1 MTNTLAM
8 LGGKPVREAP
18 FPSRRTMGEAEKRA
32 VLGVM
37 DSDCISGF
45 LGSPGEGAW
54 GGPKVRQFEEIWAD
68 RFGYRHAVTVNSW
81 TSGLTVAIAAAGLGP
96 GEEMICP
103 PYTMSASSSAALFY
117 GVVPVFADID
127 PRTFCLDPAS
137 VESRITPRTKAIMA
151 VHLFGGSAD
160 LDALYDIADRHGLRV
175 IEDAAQ
181 APGTTWKGRYVGGM
195 RDLGG
200 FSLNYHKHI
209 HTGEGGVIVTNDDDL
224 ALRAKLIRNH
234 GENFIE
240 TLGLENLTNIVGGN
254 YRLTELQAAIG
265 IAQLDRLDDILVTRR
280 TLASHLAKRL
290 SGISGLTP
298 AHETPDTQHAYYVY
312 PIRFDSEVI
321 GLDRKTFIEA
331 VSAELPKPSIPE
343 DIPLSG
349 GYVKPLYL
357 NPIYQKR
364 IAIGSGGFPFN
375 YLGAVAPAYGKGLCP
390 VAERM
395 YELELMISFLVREPM
410 TTKDIDDF
418 VDAMQKVVEN
428 AHLIPRAT
436 TA

>member
-1 MTNTLAM
+1 MTNTLAI
-8 LGGKPVREAP
+8 LGGRPVREAP
-18 FPSRRTMGEAEKRA
+18 FPSRRTMGDAEKRA
-32 VLGVM
+32 VLEVM

-81 TSGLTVAIAAAGLGP
+81 TSGLTVAIASAGLGP
-96 GEEMICP
+96 GDEMICP
-103 PYTMSASSSAALFY
+103 PYTMSASSTAALFY

-160 LDALYDIADRHGLRV
+160 LDSLYQIADRHGLRV

-181 APGTTWKGRYVGGM
+181 APGTTWKGKYVGGM

-240 TLGLENLTNIVGGN
+240 SLGLENLTNIVGGN

-265 IAQLDRLDDILVTRR
+265 IAQLARLDDILVTRR
-280 TLASHLAKRL
+280 ALASHLARRL
-290 SGISGLTP
+290 SDIPGLTS
-298 AHETPDTQHAYYVY
+298 AHEAPDTQHPYYVY
-312 PIRFDSEVI
+312 PIRFDPEVI

-331 VSAELPKPSIPE
+331 VSAELPKPGIPE

-357 NPIYQKR
+357 NPVYQKR
-364 IAIGSGGFPFN
+364 IAIGSRGFPFN
-375 YLGAVAPAYGKGLCP
+375 YPGAVAPEYGKGLCP

-395 YELELMISFLVREPM
+395 HESELMISFLVREPM

-418 VDAMQKVVEN
+418 ADAMQKVVEN
-428 AHLIPRAT
+428 AHLISRAT
-436 TA
+436 A